1 MPVGSITFKRKTSP
15 RTRQGEQEVT
25 FCSENRTDVKKNRTP
40 SRLRGADPF
49 HYSQTMRDSSPE
61 DHATPHGVGLYI
73 LSTLLGASD
82 NWKGYNTE
90 VHGARSWMGGA
101 HWDGRSWMGQFVEQ
115 MHLSCLGSQNC
126 VLKGSKTTSQD
137 QAQLSLRKN

>member
-1 MPVGSITFKRKTSP
+1 
-15 RTRQGEQEVT
+15 
-25 FCSENRTDVKKNRTP
+25 
-40 SRLRGADPF
+40 
-49 HYSQTMRDSSPE
+49 MRDSSPE

-101 HWDGRSWMGQFVEQ
+101 HWDAEGLGWVAPIGMEGLGWVN
-115 MHLSCLGSQNC
+115 LSNKCI
-126 VLKGSKTTSQD
+126 
-137 QAQLSLRKN
+137 